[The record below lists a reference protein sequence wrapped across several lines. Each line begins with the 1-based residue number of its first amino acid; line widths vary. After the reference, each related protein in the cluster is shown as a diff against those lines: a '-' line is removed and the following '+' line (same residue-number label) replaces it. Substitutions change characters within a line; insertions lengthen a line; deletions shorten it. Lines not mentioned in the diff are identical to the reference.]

1 MKKLL
6 LMFLMILLFPIISK
20 AATCTITYVIEQGPP
35 IEINNTQD
43 IECGTIPS
51 FLHTITKEGYT
62 FKGWFKDAE
71 YTIPFTGDEVINS
84 NIKVYGKW
92 VDNSLPTTCT
102 ISYLNPNGTVAAPAE
117 SISCGETLT
126 SMPSPSRTGCQFR
139 GWFYDTGLTNPFT
152 GDSPINSDL
161 SVYAKWVE
169 GSSSPVLGDWNNDG
183 SVNALDLANYRKYLA
198 NNSEVVNSFTTS
210 IKSRADMN
218 SDGKVDLIDLVKA
231 RIKAAS

>member
-1 MKKLL
+1 
-6 LMFLMILLFPIISK
+6 
-20 AATCTITYVIEQGPP
+20 
-35 IEINNTQD
+35 
-43 IECGTIPS
+43 
-51 FLHTITKEGYT
+51 
-62 FKGWFKDAE
+62 
-71 YTIPFTGDEVINS
+71 
-84 NIKVYGKW
+84 
-92 VDNSLPTTCT
+92 
-102 ISYLNPNGTVAAPAE
+102 
-117 SISCGETLT
+117 
-126 SMPSPSRTGCQFR
+126 MPSPSRTGYQFR